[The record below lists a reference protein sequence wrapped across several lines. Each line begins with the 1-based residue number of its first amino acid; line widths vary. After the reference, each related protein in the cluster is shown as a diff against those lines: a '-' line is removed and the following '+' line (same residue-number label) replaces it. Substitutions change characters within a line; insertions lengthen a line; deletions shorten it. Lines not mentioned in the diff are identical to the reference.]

1 MFRLLLRLP
10 SLFELKFLTH
20 CFLGPAIVPVRREF
34 IARSIRIGL
43 RGEPAFSGREG
54 AFAAWRDPGARG
66 KCELLHAPLNG
77 TRRRVRYRY

>member
-20 CFLGPAIVPVRREF
+20 YFLGPAIVPVRREF

-43 RGEPAFSGREG
+43 RGEPALSAREG
-54 AFAAWRDPGARG
+54 RI
-66 KCELLHAPLNG
+66 
-77 TRRRVRYRY
+77 RRMAGSRRSREV